1 MVAELDFDARG
12 QRQQTRFYAG
22 VIHSRARLTYTE
34 VAQLLV
40 ERDPEV
46 CATHASL
53 VTPLEVMAELTE
65 LRMARRH
72 ERGSLDFDLPEAEIV
87 LGLRGRP
94 EQIIRAERNL
104 AHRLI

>member
-1 MVAELDFDARG
+1 
-12 QRQQTRFYAG
+12 
-22 VIHSRARLTYTE
+22 
-34 VAQLLV
+34 
-40 ERDPEV
+40 
-46 CATHASL
+46 
-53 VTPLEVMAELTE
+53 MAELTE

-104 AHRLI
+104 AHRLIEEFMLAANEAVASWLEQQRLPLVFRIHEPPSEAKLAAFQEFIAHFNQGLAIP